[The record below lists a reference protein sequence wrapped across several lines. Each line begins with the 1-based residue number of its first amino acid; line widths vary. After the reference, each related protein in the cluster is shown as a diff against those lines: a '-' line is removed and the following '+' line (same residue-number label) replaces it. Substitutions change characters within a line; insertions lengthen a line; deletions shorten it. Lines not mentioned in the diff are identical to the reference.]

1 MESLDKI
8 IVFINDNILW
18 GVPMIILIL
27 GVGIYLTVR
36 NKFTQVTKFPYAVK
50 MTIGNAFKK
59 DKNNK
64 EKGKGVSQ
72 FEAFSTAIAGTV
84 GTGNI
89 VGVATAIVAGGP
101 GSIFWMWLSAFVGM
115 FTNFAENVLGLY
127 YRKKGKDGEFR
138 GGPMYYISEG
148 LGWKWLAIVFSI
160 FCMFASFGMNMVQIN
175 TIADTLNGGFSI
187 PQWVSGVLVA
197 LVVGLIIIGGIK
209 RIGRIASYVIPFMC
223 VGFILLAL
231 IIIFMNIKSV
241 PSAFGQIFKGA
252 FSVRAVGGGVLGYA
266 IMRAMRFG
274 LARGIFSNEAGLG
287 SSVIAHSA
295 SETKEPVRQ
304 GLWGIFGVFLD
315 TMIICTLTSLVIL
328 TSGVYTEDVTEQTGA
343 ILAQMAFASA
353 FGSFGKVVFSII
365 LPIFAFTTIL
375 SWAYYGEKSFEYIF
389 GGKRTIVYKIIYT
402 LLIIV
407 GSLAGVSLVW
417 DLADLF
423 NGLMAIPNLIA
434 LALLGGVVTKVTRNY
449 FQRLKDPKI
458 KPILSA
464 YETTCE
470 TDGNDGEGESQET
483 SPNEENADEITESDD
498 LVASDVDGESN
509 KE

>member
-1 MESLDKI
+1 METLDKI

-18 GVPMIILIL
+18 GIPMIILIL

-50 MTIGNAFKK
+50 MTIGSAFKK
-59 DKNNK
+59 DKSGK
-64 EKGKGVSQ
+64 ENGKGISQ

-127 YRKKGKDGEFR
+127 YRKKGKDGEYR

-175 TIADTLNGGFSI
+175 TIADTLKGGFSI
-187 PQWVSGVLVA
+187 PQWVSGILVA
-197 LVVGLIIIGGIK
+197 LIVGLIIIGGIK
-209 RIGRIASYVIPFMC
+209 RIGKIASYIIPFMC
-223 VGFILLAL
+223 IGFILMAL
-231 IIIFMNIKSV
+231 IIICMNIKSV

-328 TSGVYTEDVTEQTGA
+328 TSGVYTEGVTEESGS
-343 ILAQMAFASA
+343 ILAQMAFTSA
-353 FGSFGKVVFSII
+353 FGSFGRVVFSII

-389 GGKRTIVYKIIYT
+389 GGKYTIIYKVIYT
-402 LLIIV
+402 LLVIV

-449 FQRLKDPKI
+449 FQRQKDPTI
-458 KPILSA
+458 EPIISA
-464 YETTCE
+464 YGDTADDNE
-470 TDGNDGEGESQET
+470 DSQDET
-483 SPNEENADEITESDD
+483 SENQAEDVANDES
-498 LVASDVDGESN
+498 V
-509 KE
+509 K